1 MRRTNPRAFLAALA
15 LLPSS
20 GCGIPEGNYLRIG
33 GAARSEYAPSP
44 LSLKE
49 KAARFEELF
58 REHLSPEGL
67 NVYILTG
74 DLTADRAMET
84 VTLSDGAIWTG
95 VALGTQCLRFA
106 VTGEEEARREVR
118 LMAKGLHAL
127 HQVTGIRGHFARMI
141 ARRTIPDSREGG
153 KWYPGAGRWSG
164 YRWKGDTSKDQ
175 YAGIIFGL
183 ALAATLS
190 PDPDVRATAAEDARA
205 VADHLME
212 HDYQI
217 VGPEGRTT
225 FGDLRGRAWGV
236 PIGVNALISLA
247 AIKTAAVAT
256 REPRYAEE
264 YAELIRRGYASAA
277 VWAKFQFFGR
287 SNGNNDVMA
296 LLSLFNLLR
305 LEEDPNVRKLLW
317 TSCRRFC
324 DYVRYDGNS
333 FFNFILAWGLG
344 GDLQLE
350 EDAVHTLRLFPLE
363 KRNFSTDSTG
373 RPEFRRAF
381 WNGWRGRAQATGA
394 LPINYRP
401 QSTWVWRD
409 NARQLQNL
417 QGEEG
422 VNRAAPTDYLAA
434 YWLGRYLGY
443 LTAEN

>member
-164 YRWKGDTSKDQ
+164 
-175 YAGIIFGL
+175 
-183 ALAATLS
+183 
-190 PDPDVRATAAEDARA
+190 
-205 VADHLME
+205 
-212 HDYQI
+212 
-217 VGPEGRTT
+217 
-225 FGDLRGRAWGV
+225 
-236 PIGVNALISLA
+236 
-247 AIKTAAVAT
+247 
-256 REPRYAEE
+256 
-264 YAELIRRGYASAA
+264 
-277 VWAKFQFFGR
+277 
-287 SNGNNDVMA
+287 
-296 LLSLFNLLR
+296 
-305 LEEDPNVRKLLW
+305 
-317 TSCRRFC
+317 
-324 DYVRYDGNS
+324 
-333 FFNFILAWGLG
+333 
-344 GDLQLE
+344 
-350 EDAVHTLRLFPLE
+350 
-363 KRNFSTDSTG
+363 
-373 RPEFRRAF
+373 
-381 WNGWRGRAQATGA
+381 
-394 LPINYRP
+394 
-401 QSTWVWRD
+401 
-409 NARQLQNL
+409 
-417 QGEEG
+417 
-422 VNRAAPTDYLAA
+422 
-434 YWLGRYLGY
+434 
-443 LTAEN
+443 

>member
-1 MRRTNPRAFLAALA
+1 
-15 LLPSS
+15 
-20 GCGIPEGNYLRIG
+20 
-33 GAARSEYAPSP
+33 
-44 LSLKE
+44 
-49 KAARFEELF
+49 
-58 REHLSPEGL
+58 
-67 NVYILTG
+67 
-74 DLTADRAMET
+74 
-84 VTLSDGAIWTG
+84 
-95 VALGTQCLRFA
+95 
-106 VTGEEEARREVR
+106 
-118 LMAKGLHAL
+118 
-127 HQVTGIRGHFARMI
+127 
-141 ARRTIPDSREGG
+141 RTIPDSREGG

-324 DYVRYDGNS
+324 
-333 FFNFILAWGLG
+333 
-344 GDLQLE
+344 
-350 EDAVHTLRLFPLE
+350 
-363 KRNFSTDSTG
+363 
-373 RPEFRRAF
+373 
-381 WNGWRGRAQATGA
+381 
-394 LPINYRP
+394 
-401 QSTWVWRD
+401 
-409 NARQLQNL
+409 
-417 QGEEG
+417 
-422 VNRAAPTDYLAA
+422 
-434 YWLGRYLGY
+434 
-443 LTAEN
+443 